1 MGQHPT
7 HQLGQ
12 LVRKVDAQVAAEDD
26 LVGFIGS
33 GHLDAFDGAQLAS
46 ADAHGLV
53 PQGLHL
59 GGGQRFAQDDVP
71 VAVVAA
77 DQPAAAVGRLVGGHG
92 GGRLLGS
99 LGHDASVGVRDRVE
113 NAQRSREAI
122 RS

>member
-1 MGQHPT
+1 
-7 HQLGQ
+7 
-12 LVRKVDAQVAAEDD
+12 VRKVDAQVAAEDD
-26 LVGFIGS
+26 LVGFISS
-33 GHLDAFDGAQLAS
+33 GPLDAFDSAQLAS

-77 DQPAAAVGRLVGGHG
+77 DQPAAAAVGRLVGGHG

-113 NAQRSREAI
+113 NAQRPREAI